1 MGTAHQRFFDLSE
14 ADRTLLRERTLEVA
28 RQLPTTGGREMLEL
42 LEIQSHGQNFALPLS
57 ALQGITELNSLAPIP
72 RAPPSIR
79 GLVSFRGELLVGVEL
94 SALLGQ
100 SNTGIVDLRRII
112 ALTSQ
117 TMKMAILGEKALSVR
132 NAPRDLFRPEKSR
145 FAFVAGIDENFVSL
159 LDPDLLGAYVLQLLG
174 QMHE

>member
-1 MGTAHQRFFDLSE
+1 MI
-14 ADRTLLRERTLEVA
+14 
-28 RQLPTTGGREMLEL
+28 EL
-42 LEIQSHGQNFALPLS
+42 LEIQSHGQRFALPLS
-57 ALQGITELNSLAPIP
+57 ALQGISELNSLAPIP

-112 ALTSQ
+112 TLTSQ
-117 TMKMAILGEKALSVR
+117 TMKMAILGEKVLSVR
-132 NAPRDLFRPEKSR
+132 SAPKDLFRPEPGR

-159 LDPDLLGAYVLQLLG
+159 LDPDLLVAHVLQLLG
-174 QMHE
+174 QLHE